1 MITLARLKLLPSQKP
16 GDEKNAYLLLS
27 LTLLDYS
34 SEHLV
39 SEDVTDSKFHVRPRC
54 TVEKKLLYPF
64 MLSHGTLLMHCS
76 CKKKKNLHVS
86 SRGRPQREVILS
98 TENLIS
104 DIE

>member
-16 GDEKNAYLLLS
+16 GDEKHAYLLLS

-39 SEDVTDSKFHVRPRC
+39 SEDVTDSKFHVRPLC

-76 CKKKKNLHVS
+76 CKKNKTKQTFVFLLEEGLKE
-86 SRGRPQREVILS
+86 R
-98 TENLIS
+98 
-104 DIE
+104 

>member
-16 GDEKNAYLLLS
+16 GDEKHAYLLLS

-39 SEDVTDSKFHVRPRC
+39 SEDVTDSKFHVRPLC

-76 CKKKKNLHVS
+76 CKKKNK
-86 SRGRPQREVILS
+86 
-98 TENLIS
+98 TEQTFVFLL
-104 DIE
+104 EEGLKER